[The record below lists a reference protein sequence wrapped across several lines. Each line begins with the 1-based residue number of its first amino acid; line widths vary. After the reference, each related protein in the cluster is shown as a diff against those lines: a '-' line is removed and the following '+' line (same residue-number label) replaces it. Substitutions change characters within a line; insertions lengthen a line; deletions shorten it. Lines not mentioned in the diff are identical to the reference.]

1 MERPSHIPLFPLD
14 VVLLPAMTLPLHI
27 FEPRYKLMIR
37 RCLDEKMA
45 FGMVLASGQAVAK
58 VGCTA
63 RITQE
68 VKEYPDRRLD
78 ILTEGQDVFGL
89 IEIHDEKEYYEATVE
104 YLADEPPGDVA
115 QQPRLIELF
124 EQCHQ
129 LLFGHPWTDEHSQD
143 VSRLS
148 YRMAARLPMEREHR
162 QALLEMRHETQRRE
176 SVLAWL
182 AQFLPRLMER
192 ERTRGRAGGNGHRRA

>member
-1 MERPSHIPLFPLD
+1 MEQPSRIPLFPLD

-37 RCLDEKMA
+37 RCLDEKVA
-45 FGMVLASGQAVAK
+45 FGMVLAAGKTVAN

-63 RITQE
+63 KITQK

-78 ILTEGQDVFGL
+78 ILTEGCDVFRL
-89 IEIHDEKEYYEATVE
+89 IHIHDEKVYYEATVE
-104 YLADEPPGDVA
+104 YLVDEPPGA
-115 QQPRLIELF
+115 ATQEPRLMELF

-129 LLFGHPWTDEHSQD
+129 LLFGQPWADEHSPD
-143 VSRLS
+143 LSTLS
-148 YRMAARLPMEREHR
+148 YQMAARLPMELEQR
-162 QALLEMRHETQRRE
+162 QALLEMRHEAQRRE

-182 AQFLPRLMER
+182 ATFLPKLVER
-192 ERTRGRAGGNGHRRA
+192 EKTRRQAGGNGHRRS